1 MSALV
6 SATILWLSFTL
17 LELVDV
23 VEDADQGT
31 PLEFLDVEEG
41 EIPHER
47 KSIPVVAKFK
57 AQARPVIGGCQ
68 DLCIFFCRTEVE
80 LGIGLTLLT
89 EWSVYWKQAL
99 YAVFCPIPVSARDQV
114 LLKGSYAVILLGLS
128 ALSLQLLVSLA
139 LHLLSNGYSSLR
151 EEVWGARTGQWACRG
166 MIKLDDEQAGW
177 VKELEEA

>member
-89 EWSVYWKQAL
+89 EWSGKL
-99 YAVFCPIPVSARDQV
+99 GRC
-114 LLKGSYAVILLGLS
+114 LLPNVHFSP
-128 ALSLQLLVSLA
+128 SL
-139 LHLLSNGYSSLR
+139 
-151 EEVWGARTGQWACRG
+151 
-166 MIKLDDEQAGW
+166 
-177 VKELEEA
+177 